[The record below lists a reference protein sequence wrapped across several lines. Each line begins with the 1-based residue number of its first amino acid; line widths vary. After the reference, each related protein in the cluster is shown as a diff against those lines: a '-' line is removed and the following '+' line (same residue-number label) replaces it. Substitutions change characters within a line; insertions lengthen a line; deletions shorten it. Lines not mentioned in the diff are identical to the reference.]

1 MQTFK
6 TFFKILRARGSAL
19 VIYIAVFFALALV
32 IGGTGGNQ
40 EEFAAT
46 SLRVG
51 VINRNNHA
59 ISAALVEY
67 LHDLHDIT
75 YLQDS
80 YTVAEDEVFF
90 ERLAFVLIIDNGFG
104 EQFAAGQEPALRYL
118 VAPQATAAE
127 IFVSRQLDAFLQN
140 LSGYIAAGF
149 DYRAGLELT
158 LQDMQ
163 QRVTVSVAEGSV
175 QISPFLT
182 ATVFITTSLIIV
194 MLAPT
199 LVRFKEKELYS
210 RLAISATSKRKR
222 TVGLIVASLVCV
234 ALVWAGVMVVTSFF
248 HHESL
253 LSVRGSLHMLNVFI
267 YALVVAGLAVF
278 MSSITRNQDAID
290 GCTTLFSVLLSF
302 TGGAFVPTG
311 LFSDTM
317 RTIAQFFPSFWFNHT
332 NQVVY
337 NSIFTGTFDTT
348 GYLWGIGIQ
357 LAFIVAF
364 FSVALVVGKE
374 KAE

>member
-104 EQFAAGQEPALRYL
+104 
-118 VAPQATAAE
+118 
-127 IFVSRQLDAFLQN
+127 
-140 LSGYIAAGF
+140 
-149 DYRAGLELT
+149 
-158 LQDMQ
+158 
-163 QRVTVSVAEGSV
+163 
-175 QISPFLT
+175 
-182 ATVFITTSLIIV
+182 
-194 MLAPT
+194 
-199 LVRFKEKELYS
+199 
-210 RLAISATSKRKR
+210 
-222 TVGLIVASLVCV
+222 
-234 ALVWAGVMVVTSFF
+234 
-248 HHESL
+248 
-253 LSVRGSLHMLNVFI
+253 
-267 YALVVAGLAVF
+267 
-278 MSSITRNQDAID
+278 
-290 GCTTLFSVLLSF
+290 
-302 TGGAFVPTG
+302 
-311 LFSDTM
+311 
-317 RTIAQFFPSFWFNHT
+317 
-332 NQVVY
+332 
-337 NSIFTGTFDTT
+337 
-348 GYLWGIGIQ
+348 
-357 LAFIVAF
+357 
-364 FSVALVVGKE
+364 
-374 KAE
+374 